1 MRKLVMAFSAAALA
15 LPAVSPAEAG
25 YSGRTWRGED
35 GRVYC
40 RKPNGTTGLLV
51 GGGVGAL
58 AGRAIAGRGDR
69 TVGAIVGGAAGA
81 LAGRA
86 IQRGNARCR

>member
-1 MRKLVMAFSAAALA
+1 MRKLALAFAAATLTV
-15 LPAVSPAEAG
+15 PATAPAEAA
-25 YSGRTWRGED
+25 YNGRVWRGED
-35 GRVYC
+35 GRLYC
-40 RKPNGTTGLLV
+40 RKPNGTTGLLI

-86 IQRGNARCR
+86 IQRNNARCR